1 MFNSKEYE
9 WASITV
15 VMGGRNVTGIRGV
28 KYNTKQEKE
37 VLYAKGNKAHAIQ
50 RGNKSCEGSITLLQS
65 ELDALTRA
73 AGGDLLDANLNLIV
87 AYGNPSQGEPISTDI
102 IKGVEFTDVPKG
114 MSQGDKFSEHEL
126 PFIALD
132 VDYNAV

>member
-15 VMGGRNVTGIRGV
+15 VMGGRNMTGIRGV
-28 KYNTKQEKE
+28 KYHTKQEKE

-65 ELDALTRA
+65 ELEALTRA